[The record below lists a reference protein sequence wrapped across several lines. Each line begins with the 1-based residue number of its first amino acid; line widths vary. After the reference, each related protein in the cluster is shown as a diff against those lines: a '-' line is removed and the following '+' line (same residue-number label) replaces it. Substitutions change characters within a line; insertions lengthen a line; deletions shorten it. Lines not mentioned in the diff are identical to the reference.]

1 MFEEAYVSGEQIVIV
16 RVETGRLHGVWNL
29 PVQVVCVHVCGCMRV
44 CMHMPVCVGCVCICG
59 VCAVFGGVCMC
70 VYAFWGYIGWAALD
84 EEIISSHHC
93 FLETTESKLGRR
105 G

>member
-44 CMHMPVCVGCVCICG
+44 CAHTRGREGRNWAGHIAS
-59 VCAVFGGVCMC
+59 AV
-70 VYAFWGYIGWAALD
+70 YLPWTSH
-84 EEIISSHHC
+84 ISSQASVSHV
-93 FLETTESKLGRR
+93 
-105 G
+105 